1 MTNRSKALKIATINI
16 SGNVG
21 KTTIAKNLL
30 YPRLPGAEIFEI
42 ESVNTGIQL
51 KGAKIKTLRASS
63 YASMIDKLLLVQSAI
78 VDVGASNI
86 EGFLKE
92 MQELAGSH
100 EDIDYFLIPCVK
112 DEKIIKE
119 TIKTALLLTGLG
131 VPGAKIKVVFNRFP
145 KDGDLAETFAP
156 IFKMAKNGQL
166 STDEKAVIYENPI
179 YAELNKLAISLHEL
193 NEDTTDYR
201 AELPKAKDEAEQ
213 KVMLTMIANK
223 RRAVSANENLDI
235 VFSSLF
241 GR

>member
-1 MTNRSKALKIATINI
+1 MKIATINI

-51 KGAKIKTLRASS
+51 KSAKIKTLRASS
-63 YASMIDKLLLVQSAI
+63 YSAMIDKLMLVQSAI

-119 TIKTALLLTGLG
+119 TVKTALLLAGLG
-131 VPGAKIKVVFNRFP
+131 VPGEKIKVVFNRFP

-156 IFKMAKNGQL
+156 ILKMAKSGQI
-166 STDEKAVIYENPI
+166 STNEKAVIYENPI
-179 YAELNKLAISLHEL
+179 YAELNKLSISLHEL
-193 NEDTTDYR
+193 NEDKTDYR
-201 AELPKAKDEAEQ
+201 AQVTKAKDEAEQ
-213 KVMLTMIANK
+213 RMMLAMIANK
-223 RRAVSANENLDI
+223 RRAVSANENLDV
-235 VFSSLF
+235 VFSALF